1 VLTIV
6 DRLLKL
12 GHLLNT
18 MHNFQEIYGTP
29 PSLEGFIDPPAH
41 LLALHYSRNRIL
53 EHVEDAVQRLHDLA
67 MEASAKGHNVAAE
80 RIFLHLFD
88 PMRDLNDLRP
98 SIRIR
103 VLDNMASYYEKAKN
117 QPQLQRISKIL
128 LALPFST
135 RKDLKIKAKAQQRMA
150 QSMLD
155 TAPVISS
162 AFADRFGSNIGP
174 PVHCPALH
182 QGLLFGDREVFG
194 IILKKVRE
202 RTVPRSGRLLFPSGS
217 DNLGVMGRPT
227 EGLDIPDTLG
237 RTALFLAVVRKVEDI
252 CDDLISAGAMIKT
265 RDCNGHTLLE
275 IAAENGLFETVKR
288 MLSRAREL
296 GQDFLRDFVNDV
308 LWYNT
313 STPLQAA
320 AGAGRS
326 EIVRLLLSNGACKDV
341 KRLSDDKTAA
351 ELAADNKHDAIAAEI
366 ENWHYENAQDF
377 ERIPGFERVPVGEI
391 PPPGDRP
398 PDPSP
403 SRSDHFGPLAASGA
417 PGTGYAMGGDYTELL
432 GSFDGSRILY
442 PFQVHGNG

>member
-1 VLTIV
+1 
-6 DRLLKL
+6 
-12 GHLLNT
+12 
-18 MHNFQEIYGTP
+18 MHNFQRIYGTP

-41 LLALHYSRNRIL
+41 LLALLYSRNRIL
-53 EHVEDAVQRLHDLA
+53 EHIEDAVQRLHDFA
-67 MEASAKGHNVAAE
+67 VEVSAAGHNVAAE

-88 PMRDLNDLRP
+88 PMRDLNDLSP

-117 QPQLQRISKIL
+117 QPQLQRTLEIL

-135 RKDLKIKAKAQQRMA
+135 RKDLKIKAEAQQRMA

-182 QGLLFGDREVFG
+182 QGLLFGDREVFN

-202 RTVPRSGRLLFPSGS
+202 RTVPRSGRLSFPSGS
-217 DNLGVMGRPT
+217 DDLGVMSRPT
-227 EGLDIPDTLG
+227 EGLDIPDTIG
-237 RTALFLAVVRKVEDI
+237 RTPLFLAVVRKAEDI
-252 CDDLISAGAMIKT
+252 CDDLISAGAVIKT

-288 MLSRAREL
+288 MLSRAKELCQEL
-296 GQDFLRDFVNDV
+296 GQDFLCNFVNDV

-320 AGAGRS
+320 AATGHS
-326 EIVRLLLSNGACKDV
+326 EIVRLLLSNGACRDV
-341 KRLSDDKTAA
+341 KRLSDGKTAA
-351 ELAADNKHDAIAAEI
+351 ELATDNKHDAIAAEI

-377 ERIPGFERVPVGEI
+377 GRIPSFERVPVGEA

-403 SRSDHFGPLAASGA
+403 SRSDHFRPSAASGA
-417 PGTGYAMGGDYTELL
+417 PGTEYSMGEDYTGLW
-432 GSFDGSRILY
+432 GSFDAPKILY
-442 PFQVHGNG
+442 PF